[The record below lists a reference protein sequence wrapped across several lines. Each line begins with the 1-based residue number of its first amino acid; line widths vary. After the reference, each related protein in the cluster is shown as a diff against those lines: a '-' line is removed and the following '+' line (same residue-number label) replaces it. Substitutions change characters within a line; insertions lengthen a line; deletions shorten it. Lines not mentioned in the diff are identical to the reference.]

1 MMDENQI
8 DSIKKT
14 KQFLGFLLLTLGLC
28 LLLWVFTN
36 VYSTFNDP
44 GRLSAF
50 QELVSSRVESTLSS
64 DEGEKVK
71 FVIPDEVLA
80 YFIPIALLSV
90 VVGVAGVLVRNG
102 VRLLD
107 SDLQLLIRRIDNLPY
122 KINNKL
128 ASFMESAE
136 KHLNKSSTD
145 RDLER

>member
-1 MMDENQI
+1 MDENQI

-14 KQFLGFLLLTLGLC
+14 KNFVGFMLLFLGVC
-28 LLLWVFTN
+28 LALWVFTN
-36 VYSTFNDP
+36 AYSIFNDP

-50 QELVSSRVESTLSS
+50 QELVSSRLEPTLSS
-64 DEGEKVK
+64 NEGERVK
-71 FVIPDEVLA
+71 FVIPNEILA

-107 SDLQLLIRRIDNLPY
+107 SDLQVLIRRIDNLPY

-128 ASFMESAE
+128 TSFMESAG

-145 RDLER
+145 SDLEK

>member
-1 MMDENQI
+1 MMNENQI

-36 VYSTFNDP
+36 VYSTFNEP

-107 SDLQLLIRRIDNLPY
+107 SDLQVLIRRIDNLPY

-128 ASFMESAE
+128 ASFLESAE

-145 RDLER
+145 RDR

>member
-107 SDLQLLIRRIDNLPY
+107 SDLQVLIRRIDNLPY

-128 ASFMESAE
+128 ASFLESAE

-145 RDLER
+145 RDR

>member
-1 MMDENQI
+1 MDENQI

-107 SDLQLLIRRIDNLPY
+107 SDLQVLIRRIDNLPY

-128 ASFMESAE
+128 AGFMESAE

-145 RDLER
+145 RDPEM